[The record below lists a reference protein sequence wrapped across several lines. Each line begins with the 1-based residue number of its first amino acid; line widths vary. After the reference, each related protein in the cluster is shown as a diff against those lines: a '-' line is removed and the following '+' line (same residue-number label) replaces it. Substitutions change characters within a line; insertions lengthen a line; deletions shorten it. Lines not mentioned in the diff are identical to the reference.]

1 MRQTDG
7 VSHDPRSLATL
18 LGCER
23 LTEVL
28 DIGANPLE
36 DDAPYR
42 PLLDA
47 GLCRVT
53 GFEPQPD
60 ALARLE
66 AAKGPHET
74 YLPHAIG
81 DGERH
86 TLHVCAESG
95 FTSLFAPDQAQLA
108 LLTDFP
114 RMARVVETVDVDT
127 TRLDDVAQLGV
138 VDHLKIDVQG
148 AELMVFTGGRERLR
162 ATTSIQVEVNFH
174 RLYVDQP
181 TFADI
186 DVELRRQGFVPQHV
200 VASKTWPLAPVQWA
214 DRTPPVDEGHARQ
227 LVEAD
232 MLYVHDL
239 ARLDALDSEQ
249 LRHLALV
256 SDVVYAQR
264 GVALL
269 AVRELIRRGDLPDTS
284 ESRYRAG

>member
-7 VSHDPRSLATL
+7 VSHDARSLAAL

-53 GFEPQPD
+53 GFEPQPE

-95 FTSLFAPDQAQLA
+95 FTSLFAPDEAQLA

-138 VDHLKIDVQG
+138 VDHLKIDVQD

-162 ATTSIQVEVNFH
+162 ATTSIQVDVNFH
-174 RLYVDQP
+174 RL
-181 TFADI
+181 
-186 DVELRRQGFVPQHV
+186 
-200 VASKTWPLAPVQWA
+200 
-214 DRTPPVDEGHARQ
+214 
-227 LVEAD
+227 
-232 MLYVHDL
+232 
-239 ARLDALDSEQ
+239 
-249 LRHLALV
+249 
-256 SDVVYAQR
+256 
-264 GVALL
+264 
-269 AVRELIRRGDLPDTS
+269 
-284 ESRYRAG
+284 